1 MRINCRHKQGK
12 REHNPGELFETSLL
26 FGSDHDSLKMLLEGF
41 DDVSERNGLAAVDRG
56 GRKRLKIISQSSR
69 LFRSRDNMWFP
80 MRTNC
85 TSTLTVLVPATPT
98 AEKKTIRQKI
108 VHELKH
114 YYHGF
119 RLLALET
126 KLSAKYMWRLLRG
139 DTLSRRERQQL
150 VRTVSDLFRLVPFSI
165 FIIVPFMELALP
177 IFIKLFPNML
187 PSTFQESSKEEE
199 KIRKQVK
206 VKVEMAKF
214 LQDTIEEIAL
224 ERRSKAMESKGS
236 KALEFAQ
243 FIKKIRTEG
252 GYVSNEELF
261 KFSKLFE
268 DELTLDNL
276 SMSQLR
282 SLCRLMG
289 IQPLGTP
296 EILRFQLHM
305 KLRELKADDKQIT
318 VEGGVDALSTIDLQH
333 ACRARG
339 MRAVGMSE
347 ERLRDQVIALMERH
361 GDVKMSTGQIASMV
375 GMLKKEDEVEAM
387 TKKIESVDAPIMP
400 QGPTSEVMEGD
411 EEGAADSSKK
421 LLDVP
426 NVDPKVTVPLSNK
439 NGRGYAFVCA
449 ELLLI
454 MGFGDNAN
462 FDAVPAFGGRAEF
475 GNFQGPTGGRRD
487 QGGRGRGGG
496 GNFSDRGENFNERKG
511 YRRQNE
517 DRESDDSRGSP
528 PRRGHFGDSSYSGRG
543 RPQGHQGYDGG
554 SRGQKF
560 GDSRSGYAGGR
571 RDDEESRPGQD
582 FNRYGNS
589 TRGNREDGFGGGRY
603 HGEGDRR
610 EFSGRDNK
618 RADGGYES
626 RGRLY
631 SDDDP
636 HTRDKR
642 AGFDHDGER
651 DHPPNRRSNEY
662 RRNDRDDSR
671 ENWGHDDRRANDGR
685 RNPPN
690 ESRGFGNSNKGFHND
705 ADGYRRRDD
714 VGSSRGNF
722 GRDDWEDREAGG
734 SFGGYRRDGP
744 KDSGFAE
751 NRGRNQQR
759 SFGDRNDDFDNR
771 GYGDRGNER
780 GRGFGDKKSGF
791 NREDQDNDRR
801 RPNNRFKEEEDGF
814 GGRRQN
820 SPDNRKGFGGR
831 GGFGGSGRGGRFGG
845 SDSNRGGQFDKREWS
860 DSGRDE
866 PRGGGSGFGYRNKS
880 RSRYDDD
887 NSRERDQQQN
897 KREYVSGGTSGM
909 FEFQVDIISFF
920 LGERAPKDWTPETTS
935 IDTLFA
941 RDVANAAHFEKDYDE
956 CVKII
961 GADENIQISSWE
973 NSGLHPDLIRTC
985 IDKCHYRYVRPIQAA
1000 AIPLI
1005 LSGRDV
1011 MGLAETGGGK
1021 TAAFVL
1027 PILHQILSMGREKL
1041 SSLKSG
1047 QILALVVAPTRE
1059 LARQLY
1065 DSFRKHA
1072 YETEIKCCVAYGK
1085 IPRWKNLS
1093 EIHQGCHVLVG
1104 TGGRLMDFIQRSDVN
1119 VSKIQFLVLDEA
1131 DMLLEDGRENH
1142 LNSILRDPNFPK
1154 ASILQTFI
1162 VLLPVNRQTLLFSA
1176 TFPADVERLAGKVL
1190 KEKYVIVR
1198 SSQRGKANVRV
1209 KQQFVQAEGVSGK
1222 NDKLFEILEAQRD
1235 KTTD

>member
-1 MRINCRHKQGK
+1 
-12 REHNPGELFETSLL
+12 
-26 FGSDHDSLKMLLEGF
+26 
-41 DDVSERNGLAAVDRG
+41 
-56 GRKRLKIISQSSR
+56 
-69 LFRSRDNMWFP
+69 
-80 MRTNC
+80 
-85 TSTLTVLVPATPT
+85 
-98 AEKKTIRQKI
+98 
-108 VHELKH
+108 
-114 YYHGF
+114 
-119 RLLALET
+119 
-126 KLSAKYMWRLLRG
+126 
-139 DTLSRRERQQL
+139 
-150 VRTVSDLFRLVPFSI
+150 
-165 FIIVPFMELALP
+165 
-177 IFIKLFPNML
+177 
-187 PSTFQESSKEEE
+187 
-199 KIRKQVK
+199 
-206 VKVEMAKF
+206 
-214 LQDTIEEIAL
+214 
-224 ERRSKAMESKGS
+224 
-236 KALEFAQ
+236 
-243 FIKKIRTEG
+243 
-252 GYVSNEELF
+252 
-261 KFSKLFE
+261 
-268 DELTLDNL
+268 
-276 SMSQLR
+276 
-282 SLCRLMG
+282 
-289 IQPLGTP
+289 
-296 EILRFQLHM
+296 
-305 KLRELKADDKQIT
+305 
-318 VEGGVDALSTIDLQH
+318 
-333 ACRARG
+333 
-339 MRAVGMSE
+339 
-347 ERLRDQVIALMERH
+347 
-361 GDVKMSTGQIASMV
+361 
-375 GMLKKEDEVEAM
+375 M
-387 TKKIESVDAPIMP
+387 TKKIESLDAPIMP
-400 QGPTSEVMEGD
+400 QGPTSEIMEGD

-439 NGRGYAFVCA
+439 NGK
-449 ELLLI
+449 LLLI

-560 GDSRSGYAGGR
+560 GDSRSGYGGGR

-651 DHPPNRRSNEY
+651 DRPPNRRSNEY

-734 SFGGYRRDGP
+734 NFGGYRRDGP
-744 KDSGFAE
+744 KACLPWYTLDSLRIGADINNALSVIATMILITVAMVVTE
-751 NRGRNQQR
+751 EMTEDVALETKRVALIAKIRTTTDVVR
-759 SFGDRNDDFDNR
+759 IVVSKKRRTDSVEGDRILLTIAKVLEVEVASVAL
-771 GYGDRGNER
+771 G
-780 GRGFGDKKSGF
+780 
-791 NREDQDNDRR
+791 
-801 RPNNRFKEEEDGF
+801 EEDGLVAAI
-814 GGRRQN
+814 QIEE
-820 SPDNRKGFGGR
+820 
-831 GGFGGSGRGGRFGG
+831 GSSTSANVSFFSR
-845 SDSNRGGQFDKREWS
+845 S

-866 PRGGGSGFGYRNKS
+866 PRGGGSGFGNRNKS

-887 NSRERDQQQN
+887 NSRERDQQN

-1072 YETEIKCCVAYGK
+1072 YETEIKCCVAYGE
-1085 IPRWKNLS
+1085 IPRWQNLS

-1198 SSQRGKANVRV
+1198 SSQRGKANIRV